1 MNENPTREAAPRE
14 KCRAAG
20 GSQAAAGDTPAGA
33 GDTPVAAEDTPAG
46 AEDKPAGA
54 GDSQAEGNRERDSF
68 ETEEKIEMAIPQR
81 CQSNPRLSLMNHATN
96 PFAHTWKTGRE

>member
-1 MNENPTREAAPRE
+1 MNENATREAAPRE

-33 GDTPVAAEDTPAG
+33 GDTPAG

-54 GDSQAEGNRERDSF
+54 GDKPAGAGDSQAERKPAEDSWQM
-68 ETEEKIEMAIPQR
+68 ETK
-81 CQSNPRLSLMNHATN
+81 MNCC
-96 PFAHTWKTGRE
+96 